1 MVSNWREVDVGVVFF
16 FTVDGTH
23 FKINEPTP
31 FSTEWSSQKLGGH
44 AGLNYEIA
52 LAIWDTKLL
61 WVHGPT
67 KPGKVNDITVFR
79 GEASKGLTKSLKEKV
94 DAESL
99 NLGRQIRGI
108 ADQGYLGEPD
118 YLSTRNKLDPPELF
132 RFKDR
137 ALSRQETFNAMLK
150 TFAILANAFRHGYE
164 YHGVAFEAVC
174 AVTMYKLEAAGGG
187 LFDAYP

>member
-1 MVSNWREVDVGVVFF
+1 MVSNWAEADVGVFFF

-79 GEASKGLTKSLKEKV
+79 GEASKGFTKSLKEKV
-94 DAESL
+94 FTESE
-99 NLGRQIRGI
+99 NIRRQIRGI

-118 YLSTRNKLDPPELF
+118 YLSTRNKFDPEELAL
-132 RFKDR
+132 FKNR
-137 ALSRQETFNAMLK
+137 ALARQETFNAKLK
-150 TFAILANAFRHGYE
+150 TFEILATAFRHGHE
-164 YHGVAFEAVC
+164 NHQVAFEAVC
-174 AVTMYKLEAAGGG
+174 AVTMYKLEAEGG